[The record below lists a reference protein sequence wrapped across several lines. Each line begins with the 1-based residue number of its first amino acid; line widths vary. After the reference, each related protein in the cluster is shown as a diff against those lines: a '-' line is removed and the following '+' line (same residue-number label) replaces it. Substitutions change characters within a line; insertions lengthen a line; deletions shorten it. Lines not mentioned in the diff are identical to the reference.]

1 MDSDWAVSFGGRRS
15 VCLPCAQIPPGLIG
29 AFPRG
34 LERWFEHF
42 RKFCLRPISFRL
54 MFNRMVEYRS
64 SLLDRTFGALA
75 DPTRRRILAQL
86 AKGQE
91 CVTDLARPHAMSL
104 AAVSKHL
111 IVLEKAGLVR
121 RRRNGRVHSL
131 ALEAKP
137 MREAQAWI
145 DRYRKFWEGNLD
157 QFEKYLDRL
166 QTKETKQ
173 DNHE

>member
-1 MDSDWAVSFGGRRS
+1 MARFFNFKKNQRFYLPSFLFHS
-15 VCLPCAQIPPGLIG
+15 I
-29 AFPRG
+29 
-34 LERWFEHF
+34 
-42 RKFCLRPISFRL
+42 
-54 MFNRMVEYRS
+54 FNHMAEYS
-64 SLLDRTFGALA
+64 SRLLDRTFGALA

-86 AKGQE
+86 AKGEE

-111 IVLEKAGLVR
+111 IVLEKAGLVK

-137 MREAQAWI
+137 MQEAQAWI

-157 QFEKYLDRL
+157 QFEKYLNKL
-166 QTKETKQ
+166 KE
-173 DNHE
+173 

>member
-1 MDSDWAVSFGGRRS
+1 
-15 VCLPCAQIPPGLIG
+15 
-29 AFPRG
+29 
-34 LERWFEHF
+34 
-42 RKFCLRPISFRL
+42 
-54 MFNRMVEYRS
+54 MVEYS
-64 SLLDRTFGALA
+64 SRLLDRTFGALA

-91 CVTDLARPHAMSL
+91 RVTRLARPHAMSL

-111 IVLEKAGLVR
+111 IVLERAGLVKR
-121 RRRNGRVHSL
+121 RRRGRVHSL

-157 QFEKYLDRL
+157 RFEDYLNKL
-166 QTKETKQ
+166 QEKENKH
-173 DNHE
+173 DDDK

>member
-1 MDSDWAVSFGGRRS
+1 
-15 VCLPCAQIPPGLIG
+15 
-29 AFPRG
+29 
-34 LERWFEHF
+34 
-42 RKFCLRPISFRL
+42 
-54 MFNRMVEYRS
+54 MVEHS
-64 SLLDRTFGALA
+64 SHILDRTFGALA

-86 AKGQE
+86 AEGEE
-91 CVTDLARPHAMSL
+91 CVTDLARPHRMSL

-137 MREAQAWI
+137 MKEARAWI

-157 QFEKYLDRL
+157 QFEKYLEQL
-166 QTKETKQ
+166 QTKKTKQ
-173 DNHE
+173 DDHDE